1 MAMKMSIFFYIWCL
15 VTLQADGDSDFRGYM
30 IQACSGTE
38 TTGLGSWDVEGSQ
51 GKSLN
56 CPGGSAVSFQ
66 VLKIYLLNELAYYLN
81 CFLIRIFRT
90 Q

>member
-51 GKSLN
+51 GSQMSLN
-56 CPGGSAVSFQ
+56 CPWGFEVSFQ
-66 VLKIYLLNELAYYLN
+66 VLKI
-81 CFLIRIFRT
+81 
-90 Q
+90 